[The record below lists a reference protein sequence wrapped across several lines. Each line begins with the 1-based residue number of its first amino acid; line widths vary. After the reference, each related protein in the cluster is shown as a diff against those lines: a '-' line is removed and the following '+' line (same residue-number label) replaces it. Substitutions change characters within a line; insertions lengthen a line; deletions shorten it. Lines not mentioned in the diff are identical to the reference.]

1 MASDMKMEFVDADQH
16 KRVNINGLYKLP
28 QRFAAMNKLILRD
41 LNNNPTSPTFSK
53 YTKDDIQG
61 FLENPYSNQK
71 QLRDAVIYI
80 YGASSHFRRLIQY
93 FAGLTDLAYVVSPHK
108 IDTATA
114 NKSTIRR
121 NYRRVLAL
129 LAGMDIKRQFSN
141 AIKVCLRED
150 TFYGTMHVTSDNII
164 IQQLPSDY
172 CQVAV
177 IEDNV
182 MNVSF
187 DFSYFD
193 RYSAYLPMYPPEFQT
208 KYNAYRKNIT
218 KMRWQELDAPTSF
231 AIKANDDIPNYSLPP
246 FVGILREIYDIED
259 LKALRLTRTELEN
272 YALLVMKLG
281 IDAEGN
287 WEMPFEQARDFWNNL
302 SYVLPE
308 QVGSVLSPMEVSK
321 ISFERN
327 SASDD
332 DTVADAEQNM
342 FTAAGVSSLLFN
354 NEKASANA
362 LALSIKADQAIT
374 FGIVRSIEAVI
385 NRYIAHQSYGKYFK
399 VTFLDVSPY
408 NRKEASDGYL
418 KACQYGLPMVSYYC
432 ASQGLMQ
439 DEMDCMNFLEDD
451 VLGIK
456 GRFIPLASSATQS
469 ATDSAT
475 DGEAGRPEM
484 AAEELTES
492 GERTREEA

>member
-1 MASDMKMEFVDADQH
+1 
-16 KRVNINGLYKLP
+16 
-28 QRFAAMNKLILRD
+28 
-41 LNNNPTSPTFSK
+41 
-53 YTKDDIQG
+53 
-61 FLENPYSNQK
+61 
-71 QLRDAVIYI
+71 
-80 YGASSHFRRLIQY
+80 
-93 FAGLTDLAYVVSPHK
+93 
-108 IDTATA
+108 
-114 NKSTIRR
+114 
-121 NYRRVLAL
+121 
-129 LAGMDIKRQFSN
+129 
-141 AIKVCLRED
+141 
-150 TFYGTMHVTSDNII
+150 
-164 IQQLPSDY
+164 
-172 CQVAV
+172 
-177 IEDNV
+177 
-182 MNVSF
+182 
-187 DFSYFD
+187 
-193 RYSAYLPMYPPEFQT
+193 MYPPEFQT

-469 ATDSAT
+469 AADSAT